1 MKKTETQKKIINTMV
16 NDCLFV
22 RLRLINRIIGGIYD
36 KALKPHGIKST
47 QLAILATVSTFETTT
62 SKQLCQLLYMDTSTF
77 SRTLGIL
84 KKNHWLHTE
93 PSGEGKILN
102 IGITAEGLKKLETAY
117 PDWQKAQEEAIK
129 DLGEAT
135 AEKVV
140 STGTR
145 YLFNGIT
152 T

>member
-1 MKKTETQKKIINTMV
+1 MKTTEDQKKIINTMV

-47 QLAILATVSTFETTT
+47 QLAILATVATFETTT
-62 SKQLCQLLYMDTSTF
+62 SKQLSQLLHMDTSTF

-84 KKNHWLHTE
+84 KKNRWLHAE

-102 IGITAEGLKKLETAY
+102 IGITADGLKKLETAY
-117 PDWQKAQEEAIK
+117 PDWQKAQEEAIE
-129 DLGEAT
+129 DLGEVT
-135 AEKVV
+135 AEKVI

-145 YLFNGIT
+145 YLFSGIT
-152 T
+152 A